1 MAPLGAD
8 CRACL
13 GRGLAISF
21 LIAKEY
27 EKKRSA
33 PARGTLRCSAQSAI
47 HVIHTTSAEEA
58 GDVRDEDRGREEVE
72 AAGADGIRDGDRE
85 EAGAADGVRDE
96 DREAEAAAHEVR
108 ATCWRTSSRDRSR

>member
-27 EKKRSA
+27 EKKWSA
-33 PARGTLRCSAQSAI
+33 PAQGTLRCSAQSAI
-47 HVIHTTSAEEA
+47 HVFHTTSAEEA
-58 GDVRDEDRGREEVE
+58 GDVRDGDRGREET
-72 AAGADGIRDGDRE
+72 
-85 EAGAADGVRDE
+85 EAGGGDQDGGQDRDAGR
-96 DREAEAAAHEVR
+96 DRAGEAAEAAAYEVR